1 MSLDAAVGPLT
12 TVAAAAAASDPE
24 LRTVIGRP
32 GTTAVLLSGSRDPN
46 AKMTLIVLDRY
57 GPALVAKVP
66 TTAPAEAAV
75 RHEAAALVAL
85 ASLSLGRLSAT
96 LPRTLGYATHD
107 GRTVLLSTAL
117 RGRSMA
123 VSYHGWHH
131 TARRRHVERDFAAA
145 GTWLHDLQTRTGGPA
160 QPASLVTDAVAR
172 LTRRFGDHPSLA
184 AANHVVEQAAERLS
198 GYVTPR
204 TVVHGDFWFGNI
216 LTDGGAVTGVVDWE
230 GCALRGEPLRDI
242 ARFVISYALYLDR
255 HTGDGARVRGH
266 RLRAGTWGAGV
277 DYLLASGNWF
287 SDVAQNFLTLQL
299 GRLGVPP
306 DRWRDVVIGGLAE
319 IATTADDPDFAAH
332 HLQILARS
340 ETWAGTAPAD
350 A

>member
-1 MSLDAAVGPLT
+1 MPHRAPWC
-12 TVAAAAAASDPE
+12 
-24 LRTVIGRP
+24 
-32 GTTAVLLSGSRDPN
+32 TATSGS
-46 AKMTLIVLDRY
+46 AISS
-57 GPALVAKVP
+57 P
-66 TTAPAEAAV
+66 TAA
-75 RHEAAALVAL
+75 RSPE
-85 ASLSLGRLSAT
+85 SSTGR
-96 LPRTLGYATHD
+96 R
-107 GRTVLLSTAL
+107 
-117 RGRSMA
+117 
-123 VSYHGWHH
+123 
-131 TARRRHVERDFAAA
+131 AR
-145 GTWLHDLQTRTGGPA
+145 
-160 QPASLVTDAVAR
+160 
-172 LTRRFGDHPSLA
+172 
-184 AANHVVEQAAERLS
+184 
-198 GYVTPR
+198 
-204 TVVHGDFWFGNI
+204 
-216 LTDGGAVTGVVDWE
+216 
-230 GCALRGEPLRDI
+230 LRGEPLRDI
-242 ARFVISYALYLDR
+242 ARFVVSYALYLDR

>member
-145 GTWLHDLQTRTGGPA
+145 GD
-160 QPASLVTDAVAR
+160 
-172 LTRRFGDHPSLA
+172 LA
-184 AANHVVEQAAERLS
+184 A
-198 GYVTPR
+198 
-204 TVVHGDFWFGNI
+204 
-216 LTDGGAVTGVVDWE
+216 
-230 GCALRGEPLRDI
+230 
-242 ARFVISYALYLDR
+242 
-255 HTGDGARVRGH
+255 
-266 RLRAGTWGAGV
+266 
-277 DYLLASGNWF
+277 
-287 SDVAQNFLTLQL
+287 
-299 GRLGVPP
+299 
-306 DRWRDVVIGGLAE
+306 
-319 IATTADDPDFAAH
+319 
-332 HLQILARS
+332 RS
-340 ETWAGTAPAD
+340 AD
-350 A
+350 AHRRSGAAGQPRHRCGRPAHPPVRRPPEPRRREPTWSSRPPSG